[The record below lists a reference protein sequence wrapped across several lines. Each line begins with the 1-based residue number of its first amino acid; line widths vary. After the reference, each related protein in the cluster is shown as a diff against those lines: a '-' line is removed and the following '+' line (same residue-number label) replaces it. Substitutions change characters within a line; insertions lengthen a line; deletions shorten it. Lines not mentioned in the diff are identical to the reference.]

1 MMTYYLYRAIDWLN
15 PLVHLIGFGIAAWA
29 FRQCRKRGYLV
40 IAIYFALASAT
51 LLGMPSINRMIAQR
65 RAPDISEAT
74 KQKMN
79 QAMHE
84 AMERVL
90 AEAGNPPIAAD
101 MTINFPFGP
110 ILLVTGLW
118 LIARKERT
126 TEPSARPYGSPEAGS
141 PSGQP

>member
-1 MMTYYLYRAIDWLN
+1 MMTYYLFRAVDWLN
-15 PLVHLIGFGIAAWA
+15 PLVHLMGLGIAVWA
-29 FRQCRKRGYLV
+29 FYRCRKRGYV
-40 IAIYFALASAT
+40 FVSIYFALASLT
-51 LLGMPSINRMIAQR
+51 LLGMPSINRMITQR
-65 RAPDISEAT
+65 KAPNVSEET

-101 MTINFPFGP
+101 RRINFPLGP
-110 ILLVTGLW
+110 IILVAGLW

-126 TEPSARPYGSPEAGS
+126 HGKPALGS
-141 PSGQP
+141 QTD